1 MPSVEMLPSGRFRAF
16 ARVKQMR
23 EAQVF
28 DRRDDAVTWAEK
40 VEERMRKGK
49 WAPPAKKLPGEHRAE
64 GITVKQACEMY
75 LLSEEFK
82 GLADNTKANEPS
94 KQKAVIRLLG
104 SKLLTEL
111 TPDDVR
117 EFIAT
122 RRDEKPSR
130 AGKGEK
136 MSAHGVRLE
145 MAALSSVC
153 NYAITR
159 KWLSVNPCKG
169 VRRPKGDRR
178 TRRLTDDEIGRVLDA
193 MIGAEEHETGYVFFR
208 MLFTTVCRP
217 GELAGARREWLR
229 EDPPQIS
236 LPRTKN
242 EDERTI
248 ILTVTNFEMLKR
260 FLAEQPADSPYLFG
274 TRKRDGKGWAPYNYR
289 VAWDKA
295 METTGL
301 KGSGIV
307 PYLARHEGV
316 SRLFERTTLSDGQIA
331 GISGHRSAQALWH
344 YKHLRNEH
352 QRPIMNALDQ
362 MVHQA
367 VDKAITS
374 AAPYRKLNPGEMLT
388 PIYDKPREDVDESQ

>member
-1 MPSVEMLPSGRFRAF
+1 MPSVEMLPSGRFRGF
-16 ARVKQMR
+16 ARVKEMR

-28 DRRDDAVTWAEK
+28 DRRDDAATWAEK

-49 WAPPAKKLPGEHRAE
+49 WTPPPKKQAGEQRAE

-75 LLSEEFK
+75 LLSEEFR
-82 GLADNTKANEPS
+82 GLADNTRANEPS

-111 TPDDVR
+111 TPDHVR

-122 RRDEKPSR
+122 RREEKPSR
-130 AGKGEK
+130 AGKGAT

-145 MAALSSVC
+145 VAALSAVC
-153 NYAITR
+153 NYGITR
-159 KWLSVNPCKG
+159 KWLQVNPCKG

-178 TRRLTDDEIGRVLDA
+178 TRRLTDDEIGKVLDT
-193 MIGAEEHETGYVFFR
+193 MMDVDDEHETGYVFFR
-208 MLFTTVCRP
+208 LLFTTVCRP

-229 EDPPQIS
+229 EDPPQIF

-248 ILTVTNFEMLKR
+248 ILTVSNFKMLQG
-260 FLAEQPADSPYLFG
+260 FIATQPVDCPYLFG
-274 TRKRDGKGWAPYNYR
+274 TRKRDGKSWAPYNYR
-289 VAWDKA
+289 VVWDKA
-295 METTGL
+295 LASAGL
-301 KGSGIV
+301 KGKGIV

-316 SRLFERTTLSDGQIA
+316 SRLFERTALSDGQIA

-352 QRPIMNALDQ
+352 QRPVMNALDA

-367 VDKAITS
+367 INRS
-374 AAPYRKLNPGEMLT
+374 ISQLAPYTKLNPGEMLT
-388 PIYDKPREDVDESQ
+388 PIYDKPREDAT